1 MPLYYNPLTVTKNQ
15 GAAVFCLGARDY
27 VFDATGVGG
36 YLRDRAVRGSWT
48 GLNFVHVAVTSGGT
62 DLPQ

>member
-15 GAAVFCLGARDY
+15 GASVFCLGARDY

-36 YLRDRAVRGSWT
+36 YLRDRAVSGSCT
-48 GLNFVHVAVTSGGT
+48 GS
-62 DLPQ
+62 